1 MLKSLKAF
9 SGSNFILVKA
19 ASRISER
26 EESLAR
32 FFKQVIRGLAVSSI
46 PLYAHYLV
54 LWAK

>member
-9 SGSNFILVKA
+9 YGSNFILVKA
-19 ASRISER
+19 ASKISER
-26 EESLAR
+26 EESLAW